1 MNSIKPTAELE
12 SVMQLWSEL
21 LPFEPPDKF
30 AVNLWL
36 RRHGVETALYS
47 IAQAA
52 IKRAKGGE
60 MGREY
65 AIRLCGAICCSV
77 TRAKKQCQ
85 VTA

>member
-1 MNSIKPTAELE
+1 MNSIKLGTELE
-12 SVMQLWSEL
+12 SVLQLWNEL

-36 RRHGVETALYS
+36 RQHGVETALYS
-47 IAQAA
+47 IEQAA
-52 IKRAKGGE
+52 IKRAKGVE

-77 TRAKKQCQ
+77 TRAKKHQE
-85 VTA
+85 TT